1 MRSAHALLSAISLGL
16 TLAGAPAQ
24 TPARADDL
32 EVDVELVLAV
42 DVSWSMD
49 LAEQRIQREGYSAA
63 FRSPEVQA
71 AIRNGALGR
80 VAVTY
85 VEWAGDGTQAI
96 VIPWTLIDTRAAAD
110 AFAYRLGAE
119 EPMRARRTSISA
131 AIDYSATLFDANGYR
146 GLRQVID
153 VSGDGPNN
161 QGRPVS
167 QARDDAVAR
176 GLVINGLPLMT
187 DGGSW
192 QSWGTIPDLDRYYAQ
207 CVTGGPGSFVLPV
220 AEWSQFPMA
229 VQRKLMMELAGTWP
243 AAPPGPDDAAVLPAV
258 ADAPADCLIGE
269 RMWQER
275 QRGWDVPN

>member
-1 MRSAHALLSAISLGL
+1 MRTDNALLPALSLL
-16 TLAGAPAQ
+16 LALAGAPA
-24 TPARADDL
+24 RAEDV

-49 LAEQRIQREGYSAA
+49 LSEQRIQREGYSAA
-63 FRSPEVQA
+63 FRSPDVQA
-71 AIRNGALGR
+71 AIANGAVGR

-85 VEWAGDGTQAI
+85 VEWAGAGTQAV
-96 VIPWTLIDTRAAAD
+96 VIPWTVIDTRESAD
-110 AFAYRLGAE
+110 AFAYRLAQE
-119 EPMRARRTSISA
+119 EPTRARRTSISA
-131 AIDYSATLFDANGYR
+131 AIDFSASLFDGNGFE

-161 QGRPVS
+161 QGRAVTE
-167 QARDDAVAR
+167 ARDAALAR

-192 QSWGTIPDLDRYYAQ
+192 QSWGSIPELDRYYAD
-207 CVTGGPGSFVLPV
+207 CVTGGPGSFVIPV
-220 AEWSQFPMA
+220 AEWSQFPAA

-243 AAPPGPDDAAVLPAV
+243 ALPHGPERAAPQAAATS
-258 ADAPADCLIGE
+258 AADCMIGE